1 MPTYL
6 SKIVSP
12 PVAHALEVN
21 TVAMVLLLIMI
32 PLGGRL
38 SDSVGRNSVMLT
50 ATILMGLLVY
60 HAFLILDQGVMF
72 FALTIQL
79 FFALLFAL
87 IQGPLPAFMVECFPV
102 KVRYTAIGLSY
113 NITLAIF
120 GGTTPLVSNWLI
132 QVTGDLASP
141 AIYLAVL
148 AVISTISMYFLKPL
162 SEAR

>member
-60 HAFLILDQGVMF
+60 PAFLILDQGVMF
-72 FALTIQL
+72 YALAIQL
-79 FFALLFAL
+79 FFALLFGL

-102 KVRYTAIGLSY
+102 
-113 NITLAIF
+113 
-120 GGTTPLVSNWLI
+120 
-132 QVTGDLASP
+132 
-141 AIYLAVL
+141 
-148 AVISTISMYFLKPL
+148 
-162 SEAR
+162 